1 MTPAARLSPGAE
13 RALGALALLALV
25 VLPLAL
31 GRYGRFFGAEVF
43 TWALY
48 AMAFNVCFGVAGM
61 LSFGHAAFF
70 AFGAYGA
77 TFAVL
82 RLAPDPWL
90 ALGAALV
97 AAALLAA
104 VVGFFAVRVVSHSF
118 VIITITFSLVL
129 FLLAHSQ
136 KELTGGDDGLTFPPL
151 AVGVGTGL
159 SLSSPIVAYYTAFA
173 LCLLGYLALA
183 RLSRSPLG
191 LVFAAV
197 RENERRAMLV
207 GYEVRRYKWLAFV
220 LSGAL
225 AGLAGGVYAITHAQV
240 SAQLFDVTVS
250 VDAIIWALIGGA
262 GTVVGPA
269 LGAAL
274 VLVFT
279 NLISAWVV
287 YTQIPIGIL
296 LIVIVIFFPRGLAG
310 IWRAWQARSAA

>member
-1 MTPAARLSPGAE
+1 MTAGTGRSRNAE
-13 RALGALALLALV
+13 RVLGALAALALAL
-25 VLPLAL
+25 LPLAL
-31 GRYGRFFGAEVF
+31 GRYGRFFAAEVF
-43 TWALY
+43 VWALY
-48 AMAFNVCFGVAGM
+48 AMAFNVCFGAAGM

-77 TFAVL
+77 TLAVL
-82 RLAPDPWL
+82 RLAPDAWL
-90 ALGAALV
+90 AIAAALV
-97 AAALLAA
+97 AGALLAA

-118 VIITITFSLVL
+118 VIITMTVSLVL

-136 KELTGGDDGLTFPPL
+136 KEITGGDDGLTFPPL
-151 AVGVGTGL
+151 GLRLGTGL
-159 SLSSPIVAYYTAFA
+159 SLSSPIVAYYTALAF
-173 LCLLGYLALA
+173 CLLGYLLLA

-197 RENERRAMLV
+197 RENERRAMLI

-220 LSGAL
+220 ISGAL
-225 AGLAGGVYAITHAQV
+225 AGLAGGVYAVTHAQV

-279 NLISAWVV
+279 NVISAYLV

-296 LIVIVIFFPRGLAG
+296 LILIVLFFPRGLAG
-310 IWRAWQARSAA
+310 IWRAWQARGPA